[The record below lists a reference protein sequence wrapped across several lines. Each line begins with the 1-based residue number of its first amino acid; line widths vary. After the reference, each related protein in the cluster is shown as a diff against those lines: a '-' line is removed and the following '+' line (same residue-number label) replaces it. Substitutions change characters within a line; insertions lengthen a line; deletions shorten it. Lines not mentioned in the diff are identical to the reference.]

1 MATHIL
7 SLPEMT
13 WEIAFVLLLI
23 LGALLA
29 FLHPRI
35 PPDVTALALFVILLV
50 SGVVPQQ
57 SVFGVLANPAPL
69 TVGAMFILSAALVKC
84 GAIERLASLL
94 NGLAG
99 LHYSTVISLI
109 VLGVGGLSA
118 FINNTPVVVVLVPVL
133 ISLARKM
140 KLPASKFLIPL
151 SYAAVLGGCCT
162 LIGTSTNLVVT
173 GILQSRGLPP
183 LRMFELAW
191 IGLPMLAAGVVYIAL
206 LGRHL
211 LPTRQPARITLAEE
225 DRREYITEVFVQPG
239 AAIIGRTTA
248 AAGLTLARGIRVLEI
263 VRDDRSL
270 PLEHPAPPLAAG
282 DRLVLACRPQG
293 VTHARSIAGL
303 DLAVELKLGLG
314 QISAHE
320 GVLVEGIV
328 APNSN
333 LIGRTLKEL
342 DFWRRFHLVVLAVNR
357 HGREL
362 RNGDNDGRL
371 RNGDILLLMGTE
383 QAVENLR
390 ASEDLL
396 LVDRPPLPAG
406 RPASHLRIVLASII
420 GVIASSSFGWLSIEV
435 AALLACTV
443 VFLTGCLR
451 PRDGYEAIEWNLL
464 FLIYGMLAV
473 GVAMEHTGTSA
484 YVVDRLLWLVNHFVP
499 PEHKAIVLLAAFY
512 LLATV
517 LTEILSNN
525 AVAALMTPLALS
537 LAAQLGVDPRPFV
550 IAVCIAA
557 SAAFATPIGYQTNTY
572 VYGVGG
578 YRFGDFLKFGLPLN
592 ALCFLIAIYV
602 LPAVW
607 PF

>member
-1 MATHIL
+1 
-7 SLPEMT
+7 MT
-13 WEIAFVLLLI
+13 WDIAFVLLLI

-29 FLHPRI
+29 FLHEKI
-35 PPDVTALALFVILLV
+35 PPDVTALSLFVILLV
-50 SGVVPQQ
+50 SGVVPQAK
-57 SVFGVLANPAPL
+57 VFGVLANPAPL

-84 GAIERLASLL
+84 GAIDRLAVLL

-99 LHYSTVISLI
+99 FHYFTVIALV

-140 KLPASKFLIPL
+140 RLPASKFLIPL

-162 LIGTSTNLVVT
+162 LVGTSTNLVVT
-173 GILQSRGLPP
+173 GILQARGEPP
-183 LRMFELAW
+183 LRMFELSW
-191 IGLPMLAAGVVYIAL
+191 IGVPMLAAGAAYIAL
-206 LGRHL
+206 LGRFL
-211 LPTRQPARITLAEE
+211 LPARQPAQITLAEE

-239 AAIIGRTTA
+239 AAIIGRTA
-248 AAGLTLARGIRVLEI
+248 HEAGLTLTRGIRVLEI
-263 VRDDRSL
+263 VRDEFSL
-270 PLEHPAPPLAAG
+270 ALDQPAPVLAAG

-293 VTHARSIAGL
+293 VTHARSITGL
-303 DLAVELKLGLG
+303 DLAAELKLGLG

-320 GVLVEGIV
+320 GVLVEGVV
-328 APNSN
+328 APNSD
-333 LIGRTLKEL
+333 LIGRTLKESG
-342 DFWRRFHLVVLAVNR
+342 FWRRFHLVVLAVHR

-362 RNGDNDGRL
+362 RGPADSHRL
-371 RNGDILLLMGTE
+371 RNGDILLLLGTE
-383 QAVENLR
+383 QAVQSLR

-406 RPASHLRIVLASII
+406 RPRRHLRIVLGSIV
-420 GVIASSSFGWLSIEV
+420 GVILASSFGWMAIEV
-435 AALLACTV
+435 AALLACV
-443 VFLTGCLR
+443 AVFLTGCIK
-451 PRDGYEAIEWNLL
+451 PRDGYEAVEWNLL

-484 YVVDRLLWLVNHFVP
+484 YVVERLLWLVNHFVP
-499 PEHKAIVLLAAFY
+499 PEHKPLVLLAAFY
-512 LLATV
+512 LLASL

-578 YRFGDFLKFGLPLN
+578 YRFRDFLKFGLPLN
-592 ALCFLIAIYV
+592 AMCFLIALCVI
-602 LPAVW
+602 PAVW

>member
-1 MATHIL
+1 
-7 SLPEMT
+7 MT
-13 WEIAFVLLLI
+13 WDIAFVLLLI

-29 FLHPRI
+29 FLHEKI
-35 PPDVTALALFVILLV
+35 SPDVTALTLFVILLV
-50 SGVVPQQ
+50 SGVVPQAK
-57 SVFGVLANPAPL
+57 VFGVLANPAPL

-84 GAIERLASLL
+84 GAIDRIALLL

-99 LHYSTVISLI
+99 FSYFTVISLI

-118 FINNTPVVVVLVPVL
+118 FINNTPVVVVLVPVI

-162 LIGTSTNLVVT
+162 LVGTSTNLLVT
-173 GILQSRGLPP
+173 GILQSRGEPP

-191 IGLPMLAAGVVYIAL
+191 IGLPMLAVGAVYIGV
-206 LGRHL
+206 LGRF
-211 LPTRQPARITLAEE
+211 LPKRQPANITLAEE
-225 DRREYITEVFVQPG
+225 DRREYITEVFVQPN
-239 AAIIGRTTA
+239 AAIIGRTTTE
-248 AAGLTLARGIRVLEI
+248 AGLTLARGIRVLEI
-263 VRDDRSL
+263 VRDDTSL
-270 PLEHPAPPLAAG
+270 SLESQALAAG

-293 VTHARSIAGL
+293 VTHARSIDGL
-303 DLAVELKLGLG
+303 DLAAELKLGLG

-328 APNSN
+328 APNSD
-333 LIGRTLKEL
+333 LIGRTPQEAG
-342 DFWRRFHLVVLAVNR
+342 FWRRFHLVVLAVHR

-362 RNGDNDGRL
+362 RAGTGERRL
-371 RNGDILLLMGTE
+371 KNGDILLLMGTE
-383 QAVENLR
+383 QAVQSLR

-396 LVDRPPLPAG
+396 LVDRPALPAG
-406 RPASHLRIVLASII
+406 RPPWHLRIVLGCIA
-420 GVIASSSFGWLSIEV
+420 GVILVSSFGLMNIEV
-435 AALLACTV
+435 AALLACSI
-443 VFLTGCLR
+443 VFLTGCLK
-451 PRDGYEAIEWNLL
+451 PRDGYDAIEWNLL

-473 GVAMEHTGTSA
+473 GVAMEDTGTSV
-484 YVVDRLLWLVNHFVP
+484 YIVDRLLWLVNQFVP
-499 PEHKAIVLLAAFY
+499 PEHKPIVMLAAFY

-537 LAAQLGVDPRPFV
+537 LAVQLGVDPRPFV

-578 YRFGDFLKFGLPLN
+578 YRFSDFLKFGLPLN
-592 ALCFLIAIYV
+592 AMCFVIALYV
-602 LPAVW
+602 IPAVW

>member
-1 MATHIL
+1 
-7 SLPEMT
+7 MT
-13 WEIAFVLLLI
+13 WDIAFVLLLI

-29 FLHPRI
+29 FLHEKI
-35 PPDVTALALFVILLV
+35 SPDVTALVLFVILLV
-50 SGVVPQQ
+50 SGVVPQDR
-57 SVFGVLANPAPL
+57 VFGVLANPAPL

-84 GAIERLASLL
+84 GAVDRLAVLL
-94 NGLAG
+94 KGMAG
-99 LHYSTVISLI
+99 FHYYTVITLI

-133 ISLARKM
+133 ISLAKKM
-140 KLPASKFLIPL
+140 NLPASKFLIPL

-162 LIGTSTNLVVT
+162 LIGTSTNLVVA

-183 LRMFELAW
+183 LRMFELSW
-191 IGLPMLAAGVVYIAL
+191 IGLPMLAVGAVYIAVF
-206 LGRHL
+206 GRHL
-211 LPTRQPARITLAEE
+211 LPTRQPGKITLAEE

-239 AAIIGRTTA
+239 GAIIGRTTA
-248 AAGLTLARGIRVLEI
+248 EAGLTLARGIRVLEI
-263 VRDDRSL
+263 VRDEASL
-270 PLEHPAPPLAAG
+270 SLENPAPALAAG

-293 VTHARSIAGL
+293 VTHARSIVGL
-303 DLAVELKLGLG
+303 DLAAELKLGLG

-320 GVLVEGIV
+320 GMLVEAIV

-333 LIGRTLKEL
+333 LIGRTLKEAG
-342 DFWRRFHLVVLAVNR
+342 FWRRFHFVVLAIHR
-357 HGREL
+357 HGREV
-362 RNGDNDGRL
+362 RSGSQDFRL

-383 QAVENLR
+383 QAVETLR

-406 RPASHLRIVLASII
+406 RPSHHLRIVLASIV
-420 GVIASSSFGWLSIEV
+420 GVIVSSSFGWMAIEV
-435 AALLACTV
+435 AALLACV
-443 VFLTGCLR
+443 ILFLTGCLK
-451 PRDGYEAIEWNLL
+451 PREGYEAIEWNLL

-473 GVAMEHTGTSA
+473 GVAMEDTGTSA
-484 YVVDRLLWLVNHFVP
+484 FVVDRLLWLVNHFVP

-512 LLATV
+512 LLASV

-537 LAAQLGVDPRPFV
+537 LAVQLGVDPRPFV

-592 ALCFLIAIYV
+592 ALCFVIALYV
-602 LPAVW
+602 IPAVW

>member
-1 MATHIL
+1 
-7 SLPEMT
+7 MT
-13 WEIAFVLLLI
+13 WDIAFVLLLI
-23 LGALLA
+23 VGALLC
-29 FLHPRI
+29 FLHDKLA
-35 PPDVTALALFVILLV
+35 PDVTALSLFVILLV
-50 SGVVPQQ
+50 SGVVPQAK
-57 SVFGVLANPAPL
+57 VFGVLANPAPL

-84 GAIERLASLL
+84 GAIDRLAVLL
-94 NGLAG
+94 TGLAG
-99 LHYSTVISLI
+99 FSYFTVIALI

-118 FINNTPVVVVLVPVL
+118 FINNTPVVVVLVPVI

-162 LIGTSTNLVVT
+162 LVGTSTNLLVA

-191 IGLPMLAAGVVYIAL
+191 VGLPMLAVGTIYIGV

-211 LPTRQPARITLAEE
+211 LPERKPAHTPLAEE

-239 AAIIGRTTA
+239 ASLIGRTA
-248 AAGLTLARGIRVLEI
+248 AEAGLTLTRGIRVLEI
-263 VRDDRSL
+263 VRDETSL
-270 PLEHPAPPLAAG
+270 ALEHPAPALAAG

-303 DLAVELKLGLG
+303 DLTAELKLGLG

-320 GVLVEGIV
+320 GVLVEGII
-328 APNSN
+328 APNSD
-333 LIGRTLKEL
+333 LIGHTFREAG
-342 DFWRRFHLVVLAVNR
+342 FWRRFHLVVLAVHR

-362 RNGDNDGRL
+362 RGGSDERRL
-371 RNGDILLLMGTE
+371 KNGDILLLMGTE

-406 RPASHLRIVLASII
+406 RPPRHLRIVLGSIAA
-420 GVIASSSFGWLSIEV
+420 VVLTSSLGWMSIEV
-435 AALLACTV
+435 SALLACAV
-443 VFLTGCLR
+443 VFLTGCLK

-464 FLIYGMLAV
+464 FLIYGMLAL
-473 GVAMEHTGTSA
+473 GVAMEDTGAST
-484 YVVDRLLWLVNHFVP
+484 YVVDRLLWLVNQFVP
-499 PEHKAIVLLAAFY
+499 PEHKALVMLAAFY
-512 LLATV
+512 LLASV

-537 LAAQLGVDPRPFV
+537 LAVQLGVDPRPFV

-592 ALCFLIAIYV
+592 LLCFVVALYV
-602 LPAVW
+602 IPAVW